1 MSELNGTLREVRSG
15 RSLHVAARAA
25 GSDTTLFFLH
35 GGGGNKEQWRF
46 QWRQFDDGR
55 HNLVAWDAVGHGQS
69 PQPRVVAA
77 YAGQALLEDVS
88 VLFAR
93 HRTRRN
99 IVVAHSLGARLILA
113 WLLAEAA
120 AGRASG
126 IDALVLVGP
135 APIGSINRRALF
147 GGWLGRL
154 PLPLL
159 ELARPLLSR
168 GFRKLAWDADADPQL
183 VEAEQR
189 ATRGNS
195 LFMMQ
200 ALLAGAPEV
209 DPEALS
215 GLALPVVI
223 LAGENDGLVPPTSI
237 ADLAARLP
245 NASLRVLPR
254 CGHQIMLEKPAET
267 NRAISDLL
275 AVGGEA

>member
-1 MSELNGTLREVRSG
+1 MAGITWSPGMRSG
-15 RSLHVAARAA
+15 H
-25 GSDTTLFFLH
+25 
-35 GGGGNKEQWRF
+35 
-46 QWRQFDDGR
+46 
-55 HNLVAWDAVGHGQS
+55 
-69 PQPRVVAA
+69 
-77 YAGQALLEDVS
+77 ALLEDVS

-99 IVVAHSLGARLILA
+99 IVVAHSYGARLILA

-126 IDALVLVGP
+126 IDALALVGP
-135 APIGSINRRALF
+135 GPMGSINPRALF

-159 ELARPLLSR
+159 ELTRPLLSR
-168 GFRKLAWDADADPQL
+168 AFRKLAWHADADPEL
-183 VEAEQR
+183 VRAEQR

-200 ALLAGAPEV
+200 ALLAGAPDV
-209 DPEALS
+209 DPEGLG

-223 LAGENDGLVPPTSI
+223 LAGENDGLVSLASA
-237 ADLAARLP
+237 ADLAERLP
-245 NASLRVLPR
+245 NASLHILPR

-267 NRAISDLL
+267 NQAINDLL
-275 AVGGEA
+275 AVGVEA